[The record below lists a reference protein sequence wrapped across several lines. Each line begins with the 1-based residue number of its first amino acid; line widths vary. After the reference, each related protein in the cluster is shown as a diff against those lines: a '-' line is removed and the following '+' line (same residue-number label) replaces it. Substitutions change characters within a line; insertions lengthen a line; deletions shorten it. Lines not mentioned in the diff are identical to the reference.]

1 LAEQVARTLSHSR
14 LVVVPNATHTSYDCV
29 ENLVADFI
37 DKGTAD
43 GLDVSCVNQI
53 KRPPFLIVKE

>member
-1 LAEQVARTLSHSR
+1 
-14 LVVVPNATHTSYDCV
+14 VVPNATHASYDCV

-37 DKGTAD
+37 DKGTAA

-53 KRPPFLIVKE
+53 KRPPFTILK